1 MRGKERDEELRRHLD
16 PQVLQKVALGAKAR
30 AIGLEMTLLSASY
43 LESDVFEMS
52 LTSA

>member
-1 MRGKERDEELRRHLD
+1 MRGKERDEKLRRHLD

-30 AIGLEMTLLSASY
+30 AVGLEMTLLSAS

-52 LTSA
+52 FTSA